1 MLMPRPREFN
11 EDEVIDAA
19 LQLFWDRG
27 YHETTVSQL
36 TDATRLQKGSLYG
49 AFADKHSLFLRALER
64 YAHMKQ
70 QELSRLQAASSSPL
84 STLRSFLREFAR
96 DCAGRR
102 GERGCLISNTVLELL
117 PDDTEVGVR
126 IRQNFAEMEAAIAEL
141 VARAQ
146 EAGELRSELHPQEA
160 ARLILTVIQG
170 LRVLGKVSQTTG
182 GADSTVALLL
192 DSLT

>member
-1 MLMPRPREFN
+1 MLMPRPREFD

-64 YAHMKQ
+64 YARMKQ
-70 QELSRLQAASSSPL
+70 EELSHIQAASISPL
-84 STLRSFLREFAR
+84 STLGSFLRELAR

-102 GERGCLISNTVLELL
+102 GERGCLISNTSLELL
-117 PDDTEVGVR
+117 PDDTEVGAR
-126 IRQNFAEMEAAIAEL
+126 IRQNFGEMEATIAQL
-141 VARAQ
+141 VAGAQ
-146 EAGELRSELHPQEA
+146 EAGELRSGLDPQAA

-170 LRVLGKVSQTTG
+170 LRVLGKVSQTTE

-192 DSLT
+192 EGLT

>member
-1 MLMPRPREFN
+1 MSRPREFD

-70 QELSRLQAASSSPL
+70 QELSRIQAASSSPL
-84 STLRSFLREFAR
+84 STLRSFLRELAR
-96 DCAGRR
+96 DCTGRR
-102 GERGCLISNTVLELL
+102 GERGCLISNTALELL
-117 PDDTEVGVR
+117 PDDTEVRAR
-126 IRQNFAEMEAAIAEL
+126 IRQNFGEMEATIAEL
-141 VARAQ
+141 IARAQ
-146 EAGELRSELHPQEA
+146 QAGELRSELDPEEA

-170 LRVLGKVSQTTG
+170 LRVLGKVSQTTK

-192 DSLT
+192 EGLT